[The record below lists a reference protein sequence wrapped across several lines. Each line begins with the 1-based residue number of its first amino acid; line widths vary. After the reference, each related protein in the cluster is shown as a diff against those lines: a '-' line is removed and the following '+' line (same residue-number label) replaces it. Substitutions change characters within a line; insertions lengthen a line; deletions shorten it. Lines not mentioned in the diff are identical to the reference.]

1 MTATSSSNTYRK
13 VRALIAKTVANGCT
27 PGEAVSAANLA
38 SKIIADH
45 NLDPARI
52 AWPAPPAGYGWD
64 GEPGRGGQMVER
76 PKAEKP
82 KPARKTAAPR
92 GSDGERLADVMAGLR
107 AQADAER
114 KPRRA
119 RRPTAEPKAP
129 RKTVGERLVEM
140 LRRQNG
146 VTIAD
151 IMVEFG
157 VQAHSA
163 RALISVEA
171 RKKRG
176 LAIRL
181 DKATGR
187 YGITVE

>member
-52 AWPAPPAGYGWD
+52 DWPAPPAGYGWD

-82 KPARKTAAPR
+82 KPARKAATPR
-92 GSDGERLADVMAGLR
+92 GTDGERLADVV
-107 AQADAER
+107 ADAER

-119 RRPTAEPKAP
+119 KKPAAEPKAA

-140 LRRQNG
+140 LRRPNG

-151 IMVEFG
+151 IMAEFG

-176 LAIRL
+176 LDIRL

-187 YGITVE
+187 YSITVE

>member
-1 MTATSSSNTYRK
+1 
-13 VRALIAKTVANGCT
+13 
-27 PGEAVSAANLA
+27 
-38 SKIIADH
+38 
-45 NLDPARI
+45 
-52 AWPAPPAGYGWD
+52 
-64 GEPGRGGQMVER
+64 MVER

-82 KPARKTAAPR
+82 KPACKAATPR

-119 RRPTAEPKAP
+119 RKPAAEPKAA

-140 LRRQNG
+140 LRRPNG

-151 IMVEFG
+151 IMAEFG

-176 LAIRL
+176 LDIRL